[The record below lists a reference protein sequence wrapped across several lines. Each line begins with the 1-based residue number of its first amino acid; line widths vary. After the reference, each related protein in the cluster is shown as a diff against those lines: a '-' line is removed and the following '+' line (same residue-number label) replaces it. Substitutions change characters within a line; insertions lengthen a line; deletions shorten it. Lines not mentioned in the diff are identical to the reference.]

1 MKERIHKKQ
10 RVIQQI
16 TRQQLYSSIITKQY
30 ALKNRT
36 KQISTQQLFLQQTLK
51 SYNIVDKSK
60 SRKEFT

>member
-30 ALKNRT
+30 ALNNSNKT
-36 KQISTQQLFLQQTLK
+36 DFYTTLISSTNTQKLQH
-51 SYNIVDKSK
+51 
-60 SRKEFT
+60 SR

>member
-16 TRQQLYSSIITKQY
+16 TQQQLYSSIIIKQY
-30 ALKNRT
+30 ALKIRT

>member
-30 ALKNRT
+30 ALKIRT

>member
-30 ALKNRT
+30 ALKTRT
-36 KQISTQQLFLQQTLK
+36 KQISTQQFFLQQTLK